1 MKQTKKLL
9 SLLLTLV
16 MVLGMLSGPVL
27 ALEEAS
33 VPAAEELN
41 TAFAAVNEA
50 LEDGDVQAGINAL
63 DEYIAVYNSLSPV
76 DQEANV
82 EALAEALAYR
92 ELLEGS
98 LAGIPDPEV
107 NLLYDTYTSK
117 ITLYPSGATPTGV
130 KMSVGDTWDR
140 IWVVTA
146 ISKSSVTF
154 GCKGQHNNGF
164 LIPEPGYIWEG
175 VTHAYNTVC
184 SGSAFSNKP
193 SVGANG
199 QVLYSGGSATYS
211 NLKQSSGDSTTGDYI
226 IQYDKNCNDTVNN
239 MPAPHSENKSY
250 GSEKS
255 RNINLASNYPTR
267 DGYTF
272 LGWRED
278 DTGDLKQPGVNV
290 YLTLGTHTFYAQWKP
305 NTVAYTYQMTWN
317 YNGGK
322 VGSDSSRTMSET
334 TERGT
339 HTFYEDTW
347 GYGSPQPERGGYQFK
362 GWTYSGNGQF
372 TSTNGQVNMTGAAG
386 QTVSGTLTAVWEA
399 TTPPTPVTADYTVDW
414 YDVAGEKLRET
425 ETRKGT
431 VGEPVSV
438 TSRDKEL
445 KNYIFDADN
454 QGNITSE
461 TLAAR
466 GTELRL
472 YFVRAI
478 TVTWLTEDG
487 TQIKEVTIP
496 ADEDYADMYPVAPS
510 ESGKW
515 GEPVADGDGNI
526 TIQWEKPE
534 PAEYKVTVKYVDE
547 KGEVIEGYPEV
558 TVDTTG
564 GGEYDVADKKVTIG
578 GYTFQSADKPL
589 SGIVTEDTVVTLTYK
604 KDTPPVVPEPAE
616 YKVTVRYVDEKGA
629 VIEGYPE
636 VTVDTTEGG
645 KYDVADKKVTIG
657 GYTFQSADKPL
668 SGTVTENTTIT
679 LTYKKDTTPPPVIV
693 EPDPDYYTL
702 TIRYVYADGTT
713 ARPTVTRTRMERGDR
728 YSVTSPVIEGYT
740 ADLPVAQGV
749 MPARNET
756 VTVTYTAEEDVEETD
771 PPLGETPESTES
783 PGVTET
789 AEPIGTSEPQSTEP
803 QPPEEAEELEDNDT
817 PLSELP
823 DEGEDLED
831 NDTPL
836 AEVPQ
841 TGDELTFWLLM
852 TLCSAAG
859 LVCFLPRK
867 RGKRVA

>member
-76 DQEANV
+76 DQEANA

-211 NLKQSSGDSTTGDYI
+211 NLKQSSGGSTTGDYI

-239 MPAPHSENKSY
+239 MPASHSENKSY

-339 HTFYEDTW
+339 HTFYEDAW

-414 YDVAGEKLRET
+414 HDVAGEKLRET

-564 GGEYDVADKKVTIG
+564 GGE
-578 GYTFQSADKPL
+578 
-589 SGIVTEDTVVTLTYK
+589 
-604 KDTPPVVPEPAE
+604 
-616 YKVTVRYVDEKGA
+616 
-629 VIEGYPE
+629 
-636 VTVDTTEGG
+636 
-645 KYDVADKKVTIG
+645 YDVADKKVTIG

>member
-9 SLLLTLV
+9 SLLMTLV

-76 DQEANV
+76 DQEANA

-211 NLKQSSGDSTTGDYI
+211 NLKQSSGGSTTGDYI

-239 MPAPHSENKSY
+239 MPASHSENKSY

-496 ADEDYADMYPVAPS
+496 SDEDYADMYPVAPS

-526 TIQWEKPE
+526 TIQWEK
-534 PAEYKVTVKYVDE
+534 
-547 KGEVIEGYPEV
+547 
-558 TVDTTG
+558 
-564 GGEYDVADKKVTIG
+564 
-578 GYTFQSADKPL
+578 
-589 SGIVTEDTVVTLTYK
+589 
-604 KDTPPVVPEPAE
+604 PEPAE

>member
-1 MKQTKKLL
+1 
-9 SLLLTLV
+9 
-16 MVLGMLSGPVL
+16 
-27 ALEEAS
+27 
-33 VPAAEELN
+33 
-41 TAFAAVNEA
+41 
-50 LEDGDVQAGINAL
+50 
-63 DEYIAVYNSLSPV
+63 
-76 DQEANV
+76 
-82 EALAEALAYR
+82 
-92 ELLEGS
+92 
-98 LAGIPDPEV
+98 
-107 NLLYDTYTSK
+107 
-117 ITLYPSGATPTGV
+117 
-130 KMSVGDTWDR
+130 
-140 IWVVTA
+140 
-146 ISKSSVTF
+146 
-154 GCKGQHNNGF
+154 
-164 LIPEPGYIWEG
+164 
-175 VTHAYNTVC
+175 
-184 SGSAFSNKP
+184 
-193 SVGANG
+193 
-199 QVLYSGGSATYS
+199 
-211 NLKQSSGDSTTGDYI
+211 
-226 IQYDKNCNDTVNN
+226 
-239 MPAPHSENKSY
+239 
-250 GSEKS
+250 
-255 RNINLASNYPTR
+255 
-267 DGYTF
+267 
-272 LGWRED
+272 
-278 DTGDLKQPGVNV
+278 
-290 YLTLGTHTFYAQWKP
+290 
-305 NTVAYTYQMTWN
+305 
-317 YNGGK
+317 
-322 VGSDSSRTMSET
+322 MSET

-414 YDVAGEKLRET
+414 YDVEGEKLRGT

-431 VGEPVSV
+431 VGELVSV

-496 ADEDYADMYPVAPS
+496 ADEDYADMYPMAPS

-534 PAEYKVTVKYVDE
+534 PAEYKVTVRYVDE

-564 GGEYDVADKKVTIG
+564 GGE
-578 GYTFQSADKPL
+578 
-589 SGIVTEDTVVTLTYK
+589 
-604 KDTPPVVPEPAE
+604 
-616 YKVTVRYVDEKGA
+616 
-629 VIEGYPE
+629 
-636 VTVDTTEGG
+636 
-645 KYDVADKKVTIG
+645 YDVADKKVTIG

-771 PPLGETPESTES
+771 PPLAETPESTES

-841 TGDELTFWLLM
+841 TGDELTLWLLM

>member
-33 VPAAEELN
+33 AAAAEELN

-63 DEYIAVYNSLSPV
+63 DEYIAVYNSLSPAE
-76 DQEANV
+76 QEANA

-98 LAGIPDPEV
+98 LAGSPDPEG

-146 ISKSSVTF
+146 INKSSVTF

-211 NLKQSSGDSTTGDYI
+211 NLKQSSGGSTTGDYI

-239 MPAPHSENKSY
+239 MPASHSENKSY

-278 DTGDLKQPGVNV
+278 DTGALKQPGVNV
-290 YLTLGTHTFYAQWKP
+290 YLTLGTHTFYAQWEP

-322 VGSDSSRTMSET
+322 VGNDSSRTMNET
-334 TERGT
+334 TENAT
-339 HTFYEDTW
+339 HTFYEDAW

-372 TSTNGQVNMTGAAG
+372 TSTNGQVNMTGVAG
-386 QTVSGTLTAVWEA
+386 QTVSGMLTAVWEA
-399 TTPPTPVTADYTVDW
+399 TTPPTPATADYTVDW
-414 YDVAGEKLRET
+414 YDVEGEKLRGT

-431 VGEPVSV
+431 VGQLVSV
-438 TSRDKEL
+438 TSSAKEL

-461 TLAAR
+461 TLAVR

-478 TVTWLTEDG
+478 TVTWLAEDG

-496 ADEDYADMYPVAPS
+496 ADEDYADMYPMAPS

-515 GEPVADGDGNI
+515 GEPVTDGDGNI

-534 PAEYKVTVKYVDE
+534 PAEYKVTVRYVDE
-547 KGEVIEGYPEV
+547 KGDVIEGHPEV
-558 TVDTTG
+558 TVDTAG
-564 GGEYDVADKKVTIG
+564 GGEYDVADRKV
-578 GYTFQSADKPL
+578 A
-589 SGIVTEDTVVTLTYK
+589 
-604 KDTPPVVPEPAE
+604 
-616 YKVTVRYVDEKGA
+616 
-629 VIEGYPE
+629 
-636 VTVDTTEGG
+636 
-645 KYDVADKKVTIG
+645 IG

-668 SGTVTENTTIT
+668 SGTVNEDTVVT
-679 LTYKKDTTPPPVIV
+679 LTYKKDTTLPPVIV

-702 TIRYVYADGTT
+702 TIRDVYADGTT

-771 PPLGETPESTES
+771 PPLAETPELTES
-783 PGVTET
+783 HEVTET
-789 AEPIGTSEPQSTEP
+789 AEPIGTLEPQPTEP
-803 QPPEEAEELEDNDT
+803 QPPEEAEVLEDNDT

-841 TGDELTFWLLM
+841 TGDELTLWLLL

-859 LVCFLPRK
+859 LICVLPRK

>member
-9 SLLLTLV
+9 SLLMTLV

-76 DQEANV
+76 DQEANA

-211 NLKQSSGDSTTGDYI
+211 NLKQSSGGSTTGDYI

-239 MPAPHSENKSY
+239 MPASHSENKSY

-496 ADEDYADMYPVAPS
+496 SDEDYADMYPVAPS

-526 TIQWEKPE
+526 TIQWEK
-534 PAEYKVTVKYVDE
+534 
-547 KGEVIEGYPEV
+547 
-558 TVDTTG
+558 
-564 GGEYDVADKKVTIG
+564 
-578 GYTFQSADKPL
+578 
-589 SGIVTEDTVVTLTYK
+589 
-604 KDTPPVVPEPAE
+604 PEPAE

-859 LVCFLPRK
+859 LVCFLPRN

>member
-76 DQEANV
+76 DQEANA

-211 NLKQSSGDSTTGDYI
+211 NLKQSSGGSTTGDYI

-239 MPAPHSENKSY
+239 MPASHSENKSY

-305 NTVAYTYQMTWN
+305 NTVAYTYQMTRN

-347 GYGSPQPERGGYQFK
+347 GYGSPQPKRGGYQFK

-589 SGIVTEDTVVTLTYK
+589 SG
-604 KDTPPVVPEPAE
+604 
-616 YKVTVRYVDEKGA
+616 
-629 VIEGYPE
+629 
-636 VTVDTTEGG
+636 
-645 KYDVADKKVTIG
+645 
-657 GYTFQSADKPL
+657 
-668 SGTVTENTTIT
+668 TVTENTTIT

-713 ARPTVTRTRMERGDR
+713 ARPTMTRTRMERGDR

-789 AEPIGTSEPQSTEP
+789 AEPIGTSESQSTES

-841 TGDELTFWLLM
+841 TGDELTLWLLM

>member
-76 DQEANV
+76 DQEANA

-211 NLKQSSGDSTTGDYI
+211 NLKQSSGGSTTGDYI

-239 MPAPHSENKSY
+239 MPASHSENKSY

-347 GYGSPQPERGGYQFK
+347 GYGSPQPKRGGYQFK

-589 SGIVTEDTVVTLTYK
+589 SG
-604 KDTPPVVPEPAE
+604 
-616 YKVTVRYVDEKGA
+616 
-629 VIEGYPE
+629 
-636 VTVDTTEGG
+636 
-645 KYDVADKKVTIG
+645 
-657 GYTFQSADKPL
+657 
-668 SGTVTENTTIT
+668 TVTENTTIT

-702 TIRYVYADGTT
+702 TNRYVYADGTT
-713 ARPTVTRTRMERGDR
+713 ARPTMTRTRMERGDR

-789 AEPIGTSEPQSTEP
+789 AEPIGTSESQSTES

-841 TGDELTFWLLM
+841 TGDELTLWLLM